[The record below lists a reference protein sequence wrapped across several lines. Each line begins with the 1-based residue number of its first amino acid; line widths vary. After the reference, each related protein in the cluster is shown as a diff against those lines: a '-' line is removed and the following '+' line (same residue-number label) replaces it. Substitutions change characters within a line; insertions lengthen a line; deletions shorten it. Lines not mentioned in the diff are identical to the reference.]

1 MQIKHNTR
9 WYVTR
14 PPMSAAGYLLMQA
27 SSSVPIGWFVDRDE
41 ALWVCNRLN
50 AGRRLCIAVGNIL
63 DHDMLLSEHANG
75 LVDDLLEAVTEYKR
89 DSNIGDLT

>member
-9 WYVTR
+9 WHIQPVTGGGR
-14 PPMSAAGYLLMQA
+14 GYLLMQA
-27 SSSVPIGWFVDRDE
+27 NSPVPIGLFAERDE

-50 AGRRLCIAVGNIL
+50 AGRRLCVAVGNIL

-75 LVDDLLEAVTEYKR
+75 LVNDLLESMTEYKR
-89 DSNIGDLT
+89 DLNTGDLI

>member
-9 WYVTR
+9 WYVT
-14 PPMSAAGYLLMQA
+14 PAPAGAPGYLLMQT
-27 SSSVPIGWFVDRDE
+27 SSPVPIGSFTDREE

-63 DHDMLLSEHANG
+63 DHDTLMSEHANG
-75 LVDDLLEAVTEYKR
+75 LVDDLLEALTEYKR
-89 DSNIGDLT
+89 DFPKGD